1 MQFRFIQGAV
11 RALRF
16 RLLVSANRAMNVSA
30 RLTVRKRATYM
41 KTFTIDNE
49 NNITAFPTTDHAEA
63 AVGAGAQPF
72 TSQKQLAELAATWPA
87 ERLVEIWNS
96 LPGVEPVKSF
106 KSAKAAAGRIWSR
119 IQALGE
125 NPEPQAP
132 TKATSAKP
140 ARPVA
145 PSKPKSNK
153 KTTRAKKATKA
164 PRKATKPKADGPRH
178 GTKTAQVVALL
189 QRRNGATLS
198 EIMEATSWQAH
209 SVRGFISGTLGKKM
223 GLTVSSIKRAD
234 GARVYSIAR
243 GEA

>member
-1 MQFRFIQGAV
+1 
-11 RALRF
+11 
-16 RLLVSANRAMNVSA
+16 
-30 RLTVRKRATYM
+30 M
-41 KTFTIDNE
+41 KTFTIDND
-49 NNITAFPTTDHAEA
+49 NNITAFPTPDHAEA

-87 ERLVEIWNS
+87 ERLVAIWNS

-125 NPEPQAP
+125 NPKPNAP
-132 TKATSAKP
+132 TKAPSAKP

-145 PSKPKSNK
+145 PSKPKSTK

-164 PRKATKPKADGPRH
+164 PKKATKPKPVDVRQGS
-178 GTKTAQVVALL
+178 KTAAVLALV
-189 QRRNGATLS
+189 QRTKGASLS

-223 GLTVSSIKRAD
+223 GLTVSSVKRED
-234 GARVYSIAR
+234 GARVYAIAR
-243 GEA
+243 REA

>member
-1 MQFRFIQGAV
+1 
-11 RALRF
+11 
-16 RLLVSANRAMNVSA
+16 
-30 RLTVRKRATYM
+30 M
-41 KTFTIDNE
+41 KTFTIDNDH
-49 NNITAFPTTDHAEA
+49 NITAFPTPDHAEA

-72 TSQKQLAELAATWPA
+72 TSQKQLAELAANWPA
-87 ERLVEIWNS
+87 ERLLEIWNS

-125 NPEPQAP
+125 NPKPKAP
-132 TKATSAKP
+132 RKTPSAKP
-140 ARPVA
+140 ARRVA
-145 PSKPKSNK
+145 PSKPRATK

-164 PRKATKPKADGPRH
+164 PRKATKPKSDGPRH
-178 GTKTAQVVALL
+178 GTKTALVVALL
-189 QRRNGATLS
+189 QRKNGATLS
-198 EIMEATSWQAH
+198 EIREATSWQAH

-223 GLTVSSIKRAD
+223 GLTVTSVKRED